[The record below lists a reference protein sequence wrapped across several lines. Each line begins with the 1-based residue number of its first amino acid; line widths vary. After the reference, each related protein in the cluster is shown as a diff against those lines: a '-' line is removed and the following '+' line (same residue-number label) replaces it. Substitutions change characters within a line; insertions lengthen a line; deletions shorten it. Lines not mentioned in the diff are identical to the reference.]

1 MYSTDLI
8 FYETLHLRRYQL
20 NDWKTIHIMPIVI
33 DDIFRKQL
41 PKVVV
46 MFEINLQM
54 GIGQCEEMSL

>member
-8 FYETLHLRRYQL
+8 FNETLHLHRYQI
-20 NDWKTIHIMPIVI
+20 NDRKTIHIMPIVN
-33 DDIFRKQL
+33 DDIFPKQL

-54 GIGQCEEMSL
+54 GISLCEEMSL

>member
-8 FYETLHLRRYQL
+8 FNETLHLRRFQI
-20 NDWKTIHIMPIVI
+20 NDQKTIHIMPIVN
-33 DDIFRKQL
+33 DDIFPKQL

-54 GIGQCEEMSL
+54 GISLCEEMSL